1 MTVEITHS
9 GIGIDVLG
17 TNNTPMVVEVAL
29 QRDGKDGKDGSDAV
43 PAVID
48 GGIIF

>member
-9 GIGIDVLG
+9 GTYVDVLG
-17 TNNTPMVVEVAL
+17 NNQQPLLVEVAI
-29 QRDGKDGKDGSDAV
+29 QRDGKDGSDAV

-48 GGIIF
+48 GGVLF